1 MELSPNQFTFDTN
14 RLFKVPDKTLAEVRT
29 AQKNTSSISAADANP
44 DGASKLTPED
54 TTLAQRPTIV
64 RDLPRRPDTFGYAE
78 AAPASLSK
86 DMEPCWA
93 GGRCPLDSVTN
104 CRRVATNS
112 NSTTPSTVQPTKPKE
127 VNVASLNDLAADL
140 ESSASLAPGRTRHST
155 LVRCPSTTT
164 ALIDGIC
171 KGSASNEQWPHTLRT
186 WPVATLLRFGS
197 LSFNHRLRRAR
208 DSTSS
213 AYVSPTPQN

>member
-14 RLFKVPDKTLAEVRT
+14 RLFKVLDKTLAEVRT

-44 DGASKLTPED
+44 DGASKLTPEENSDHRRD

-93 GGRCPLDSVTN
+93 GGRCPPVLYRITGNGDGEEVPPSSDDIQCSATAAGPAAAPSVRGDV
-104 CRRVATNS
+104 CEADVVRR
-112 NSTTPSTVQPTKPKE
+112 
-127 VNVASLNDLAADL
+127 
-140 ESSASLAPGRTRHST
+140 R
-155 LVRCPSTTT
+155 
-164 ALIDGIC
+164 
-171 KGSASNEQWPHTLRT
+171 
-186 WPVATLLRFGS
+186 
-197 LSFNHRLRRAR
+197 
-208 DSTSS
+208 
-213 AYVSPTPQN
+213 

>member
-14 RLFKVPDKTLAEVRT
+14 RLFKVLDKTLAEVRT
-29 AQKNTSSISAADANP
+29 AQKSTSSISAADANP

-93 GGRCPLDSVTN
+93 GGRCP
-104 CRRVATNS
+104 
-112 NSTTPSTVQPTKPKE
+112 P
-127 VNVASLNDLAADL
+127 
-140 ESSASLAPGRTRHST
+140 
-155 LVRCPSTTT
+155 
-164 ALIDGIC
+164 
-171 KGSASNEQWPHTLRT
+171 
-186 WPVATLLRFGS
+186 
-197 LSFNHRLRRAR
+197 
-208 DSTSS
+208 
-213 AYVSPTPQN
+213 